1 LKHCAPVVVVDLMRS
16 MQNSSLLQPINLL
29 LVDDHAIVTD
39 GLKALLEGE
48 EKFTIKGEASNGKD
62 ALQMLRMLKVDVVLL
77 DVDMPVM
84 NGIDCAKMILRDF
97 PDVRIIML
105 TMHDEKEMIRLLL
118 DMGVHGYLLKNSSKD
133 ELHHAIEDVIN
144 DRNYISEQAG
154 RILLQPDL
162 KPELPVDLTDREIE
176 IVKLIAEG
184 LSNKEIG
191 EQLFISHR
199 TVDTHRTNLMTK
211 IGVHNVAG
219 IVRFAILH
227 GLVS

>member
-1 LKHCAPVVVVDLMRS
+1 MPILHPV
-16 MQNSSLLQPINLL
+16 NLL
-29 LVDDHAIVTD
+29 LVDDHVIVTD

-48 EKFTIKGEASNGKD
+48 ENFVIKGEASNGRD
-62 ALQMLRMLKVDVVLL
+62 ALQILRNLKVDVVLL

-84 NGIDCAKMILRDF
+84 NGIDCAKLILRDF
-97 PDVRIIML
+97 PDVRIVML

-118 DMGVHGYLLKNSSKD
+118 DMGVHGYLLKNSTKE
-133 ELHHAIEDVIN
+133 ELHQAIDDVMN

-154 RILLQPDL
+154 RILLQPDQ
-162 KPELPVDLTDREIE
+162 KPQLPVDLTDREIE

-191 EQLFISHR
+191 ERLFISHR

-219 IVRFAILH
+219 IVRFAIQH
-227 GLVS
+227 GLIS